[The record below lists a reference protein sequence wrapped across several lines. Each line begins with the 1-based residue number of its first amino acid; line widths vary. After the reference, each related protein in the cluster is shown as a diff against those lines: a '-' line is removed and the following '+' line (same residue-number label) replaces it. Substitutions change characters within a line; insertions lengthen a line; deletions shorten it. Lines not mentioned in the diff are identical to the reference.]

1 MDCHVAQD
9 KLQKARA
16 AKRVAE
22 AWDISNTMRANGCPP
37 GMLRGLKVHRRKVR
51 KPVKRGM
58 KCLSGVEM
66 REWMRL
72 RSRLHRLKEG
82 TKPYIRIVR
91 RLRFLKTHRLCF

>member
-37 GMLRGLKVHRRKVR
+37 GMLRGLSGRSKKRRTCKHGRTLRGTCR
-51 KPVKRGM
+51 KRRRG
-58 KCLSGVEM
+58 
-66 REWMRL
+66 
-72 RSRLHRLKEG
+72 
-82 TKPYIRIVR
+82 R
-91 RLRFLKTHRLCF
+91 R

>member
-37 GMLRGLKVHRRKVR
+37 GMLRGLKGRRRRGLHGLAEGASCPPCGFWGSMGTVGKVI
-51 KPVKRGM
+51 VVIVAGGAVV
-58 KCLSGVEM
+58 GVA
-66 REWMRL
+66 RAL
-72 RSRLHRLKEG
+72 G
-82 TKPYIRIVR
+82 GR
-91 RLRFLKTHRLCF
+91 RA

>member
-37 GMLRGLKVHRRKVR
+37 GMLRGLKGRRRRGLHGLADGPNCPPCGFWGGMGTVGKVI
-51 KPVKRGM
+51 VVLLVVGGVGNVAWAISKR
-58 KCLSGVEM
+58 
-66 REWMRL
+66 
-72 RSRLHRLKEG
+72 
-82 TKPYIRIVR
+82 
-91 RLRFLKTHRLCF
+91 